1 MNVCRQQA
9 RKAIFRYET
18 VVDLASRDFSEIC
31 LQAVLTF
38 FTESGMWST
47 EYLCSELLQRLMYIN
62 RDSEKATQ
70 AVLGKRFFQQIPLQ
84 SWERATYIRNNTFV
98 DTVEKLLSKD
108 VKNARLVMSVLNSVL
123 KRYKWEK
130 ISESLIVRLLAM
142 FYKSIVPDDGDDYQY
157 APLQKIIEVC
167 VRNVLENIPNKSLL
181 TVVSKKRGR
190 HLAVLIFL
198 YM

>member
-1 MNVCRQQA
+1 M
-9 RKAIFRYET
+9 
-18 VVDLASRDFSEIC
+18 
-31 LQAVLTF
+31 
-38 FTESGMWST
+38 
-47 EYLCSELLQRLMYIN
+47 
-62 RDSEKATQ
+62 
-70 AVLGKRFFQQIPLQ
+70 
-84 SWERATYIRNNTFV
+84 
-98 DTVEKLLSKD
+98 SKD